1 MDLHIER
8 PELNAPNAEQ
18 NIATVDSW
26 IADTSEKLNIAL
38 TALNTKVS
46 NISTSSSGT
55 SSSGKTTSQGTTDTS
70 ILENK
75 VPHLGS
81 YKVETSQLILG
92 G

>member
-8 PELNAPNAEQ
+8 PELNAPSAEQ
-18 NIATVDSW
+18 NIATVDTW

-38 TALNTKVS
+38 TQMNTR
-46 NISTSSSGT
+46 ISSINTGSSGT
-55 SSSGKTTSQGTTDTS
+55 SSGRTTSSGSTDTS

-81 YKVETSQLILG
+81 YKVETSQIILG

>member
-8 PELNAPNAEQ
+8 PELNAPTADE
-18 NIATVDSW
+18 NIATVDTW

-38 TALNTKVS
+38 TAMNTKVTNLS
-46 NISTSSSGT
+46 AASSGSSASGKTSSSG
-55 SSSGKTTSQGTTDTS
+55 STDTS